1 MTKEEFKNSL
11 DFKLLSKSL
20 KHRFPYLIGI
30 EPTDNFEVKESEYP
44 NFIFIDFIFSL
55 EKLLETFPYWEP
67 FIWTKQDLNKQGF
80 SESLTLGSLVNCI
93 DENDCPEEPIKVV
106 IRMENYGQ
114 ETLKTSKKLIPQ
126 EMRSS
131 KEIIMTTKIY
141 VVK

>member
-1 MTKEEFKNSL
+1 MTKEEFKKSL
-11 DFKLLSKSL
+11 DYKLLSKSL

-131 KEIIMTTKIY
+131 KEIIMTSKIY

>member
-1 MTKEEFKNSL
+1 MTKEEFKKSL
-11 DFKLLSKSL
+11 DYKLLSKSL

>member
-1 MTKEEFKNSL
+1 MAKEEFKKSL
-11 DFKLLSKSL
+11 DYKLLSKSL